1 MKWNKLYTYP
11 KSTRSTKE
19 GCRTY
24 DVNDEKLPS
33 VTTIL
38 GATKDQEAIDS
49 INRWKAKVGEEA
61 ATRIKD
67 QAASRGTNMH
77 LHLERHVTGEGHLD
91 LTEEGK
97 VAKAMADTIIDKG
110 FNDLQEIWGSEVTLF
125 YPGLYAGATDLVGT
139 YDYEDSIIDFKQSN
153 KPKRREWIEDYF
165 MQLGA
170 YAMAHNQVYKTEITQ
185 GVILMC
191 TPDNYFQKFQVKG
204 KEFIEYQHKFLEK
217 VDQYYKK
224 NSHAGDETPAQVAQ
238 LTLGLYSNLP
248 KCCLQG

>member
-11 KSTRSTKE
+11 ASTRSTVE
-19 GCRTY
+19 GLRTY
-24 DVNDEKLPS
+24 DVNEEKLPS

-49 INRWKAKVGEEA
+49 INAWKAKVGEEA
-61 ATRIKD
+61 ATRIRD
-67 QAASRGTNMH
+67 TAASRGTNMH
-77 LHLERHVTGEGHLD
+77 LHLERHIMGEGHLD

-97 VAKAMADTIIDKG
+97 VAKAMADTIIAKG

-191 TPDNYFQKFQVKG
+191 TPDNYFQKFQVKC

-224 NSHAGDETPAQVAQ
+224 NAHAGDETPA
-238 LTLGLYSNLP
+238 
-248 KCCLQG
+248 

>member
-11 KSTRSTKE
+11 TSTRSTVD
-19 GCRTY
+19 GFRTY
-24 DVNDEKLPS
+24 DVNEEKLPS

-38 GATKDQEAIDS
+38 GATKDQDAIDS

-61 ATRIKD
+61 ATRIRD

-77 LHLERHVTGEGHLD
+77 LHLERHIMGEGHLD

-97 VAKAMADTIIDKG
+97 IAKAMADTIIAKG

-125 YPGLYAGATDLVGT
+125 YPNLYAGATDLVGT

-224 NSHAGDETPAQVAQ
+224 A
-238 LTLGLYSNLP
+238 
-248 KCCLQG
+248 

>member
-11 KSTRSTKE
+11 TSTRSTVD
-19 GCRTY
+19 GFRTY
-24 DVNDEKLPS
+24 DVNEEKLPS

-38 GATKDQEAIDS
+38 GATKDQEEIDS

-61 ATRIKD
+61 ATRIRD

-77 LHLERHVTGEGHLD
+77 LHLERHIMGEGHLD

-97 VAKAMADTIIDKG
+97 VAKAMADTIIAKG
-110 FNDLQEIWGSEVTLF
+110 FNDIQEIWGSEVTLF

-224 NSHAGDETPAQVAQ
+224 NAHAGDETPA
-238 LTLGLYSNLP
+238 
-248 KCCLQG
+248 

>member
-11 KSTRSTKE
+11 ESTRSTKE
-19 GCRTY
+19 GFRTY
-24 DVNDEKLPS
+24 DVNEEKLPS

-61 ATRIKD
+61 ATRIRD
-67 QAASRGTNMH
+67 TAASRGTNMH
-77 LHLERHVTGEGHLD
+77 LHLERHITGEGHLD
-91 LTEEGK
+91 LTPEGK
-97 VAKAMADTIIDKG
+97 IAKAMSDTIIAKG

-153 KPKRREWIEDYF
+153 KPKRREWVEDYF
-165 MQLGA
+165 MQLAA

-185 GVILMC
+185 WVILMC

-204 KEFIEYQHKFLEK
+204 REFIKYQHKFLEK
-217 VDQYYKK
+217 VDQYY
-224 NSHAGDETPAQVAQ
+224 
-238 LTLGLYSNLP
+238 NLA
-248 KCCLQG
+248 K